1 MKQKEI
7 IKYLQDLYDNDTSL
21 NENQKKAI
29 EEAIREIKKNKTFD
43 AVVILVHILDI
54 IHKIQGL

>member
-1 MKQKEI
+1 MKQIDI
-7 IKYLQDLYDNDTSL
+7 IKYLQDLHDNDTTI

-29 EEAIREIKKNKTFD
+29 EEAIRQIKRNKTFD

-54 IHKIQGL
+54 IDKIQGL